1 MIVAQILKLKGSNA
15 VETVRPDARLAD
27 AAATLSR
34 RRIGA
39 LIVSADGK
47 SVAGVLSERDIVR
60 VLGDEGPTCL
70 ERPVDSVMTADVS
83 TCVPDDPAESVLE
96 RMTAGRFRHMP
107 VMVNGALAG
116 VISIGDVVKA
126 RIDEIEHENE
136 ALADMIKGR

>member
-70 ERPVDSVMTADVS
+70 ERPWI
-83 TCVPDDPAESVLE
+83 
-96 RMTAGRFRHMP
+96 R
-107 VMVNGALAG
+107 
-116 VISIGDVVKA
+116 
-126 RIDEIEHENE
+126 
-136 ALADMIKGR
+136 